1 MLVLPRTRT
10 LVKSVLSHVVPGL
23 RTVHSYGNALGT
35 ASAEGCYTVFL
46 RQLVAFHGCTGLGVP
61 AAVAELGPGSSLG
74 TGFAALIAGA
84 EKYYALDLVDHTKP
98 ERNLALF
105 DQVAE
110 LFRRRALIPSSGR
123 HSLRFPDLERYDF
136 PAFLE
141 LGPASAFEERV
152 AAIRADIALGTG
164 QHLEMFAPWADRATI
179 RPQSIDWVF
188 SESVME
194 HIDDLAGAYA
204 ALGFWLK
211 PSGHASHLID
221 FGSHGVTR
229 DWNGHWAL
237 GDRMWTALRG
247 RRPYLINRQPYA
259 EHLRLARENGFA
271 TVLERRSKR
280 FDGLIPEQFAR
291 RFRDVN
297 DEDARSHMVL
307 LISRAADRIASPELD
322 AAAA

>member
-1 MLVLPRTRT
+1 VLVLPRKRT
-10 LVKSVLSHVVPGL
+10 LIKSLLSHVVPAL
-23 RTVHSYGNALGT
+23 RTTHSYGNALGT
-35 ASAEGCYTVFL
+35 ASADGSYTVFL
-46 RQLVAFHGCTGLGVP
+46 RQLITLHGCTGLRVP
-61 AAVAELGPGSSLG
+61 RVIAELGPGSSLG

-84 EKYYALDLVDHTKP
+84 EKYYALDLVNHTKP
-98 ERNLALF
+98 EHNLALF

-110 LFRRRALIPSSGR
+110 LFRRRAPVPASGR

-136 PAFLE
+136 PEFLE
-141 LGPASAFEERV
+141 LGPARLFEERV
-152 AAIRADIALGTG
+152 AAIREDIASGTDNR
-164 QHLEMFAPWADRATI
+164 LEMFAPWADRATI

-204 ALGFWLK
+204 ALGSWLK

-237 GDRMWTALRG
+237 GDRVWTTLRG

-259 EHLRLARENGFA
+259 EHLRLAQENGFV

-280 FDGLIPEQFAR
+280 FDGLIPEEFAE
-291 RFRDVN
+291 RFRSVD

-307 LISRAADRIASPELD
+307 LISRATERLDRLSRA
-322 AAAA
+322 